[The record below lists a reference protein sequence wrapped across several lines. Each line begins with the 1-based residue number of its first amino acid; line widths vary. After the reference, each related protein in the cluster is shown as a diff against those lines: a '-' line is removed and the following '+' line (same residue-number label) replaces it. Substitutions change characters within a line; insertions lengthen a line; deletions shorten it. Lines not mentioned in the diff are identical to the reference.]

1 MSYISTTEPAPMAG
15 STRAPLQG
23 FLTSSAPPPSASAP
37 LSAGLEILVFLTML
51 SGVSLALCTIVA
63 GAFHQPIW

>member
-1 MSYISTTEPAPMAG
+1 MAV
-15 STRAPLQG
+15 STRAPFQEV
-23 FLTSSAPPPSASAP
+23 LTSSAPRPSASAS
-37 LSAGLEILVFLTML
+37 LSAGLEVVVFLTML